1 MVTRWINEKKYKNKE
16 FKGSYERKKN
26 GQRIFNL
33 AFKDIEISF
42 EGYGQ
47 AKKLGWILI
56 KK

>member
-1 MVTRWINEKKYKNKE
+1 MSSCWIHTTKYKNKK

-33 AFKDIEISF
+33 TFKNIEISF

-47 AKKLGWILI
+47 AKKMGWILI